1 MTKVKIIAEA
11 GPNHNG
17 SLKLAYKLVDMAKR
31 CGADYVKFQTSIP
44 ELHIS
49 RFARKAKY
57 QKKNTKKNESQL
69 DMAKKIILSY
79 NEFKKLNLYCKKKK
93 IKFLSTAF
101 DLKSINFLKKF
112 NMDFFKIPSGEITNY
127 MYLEEIGKIKK
138 KVVLSTGMANLNE
151 ISDAIKI
158 LVRKGTKKKNI
169 TVMHCNTEYPTPM
182 NDVNLKAMVTIK
194 NKLKVDVG
202 YSDHTEG
209 TDVPPAAVALGA
221 SIIEKHVTLD
231 KSMRGPDHKAS
242 LTEKELDLMV
252 KRIRKTET
260 LLGTSVKKNNSK

>member
-1 MTKVKIIAEA
+1 
-11 GPNHNG
+11 
-17 SLKLAYKLVDMAKR
+17 
-31 CGADYVKFQTSIP
+31 
-44 ELHIS
+44 
-49 RFARKAKY
+49 
-57 QKKNTKKNESQL
+57 
-69 DMAKKIILSY
+69 MAKKIILSY

-260 LLGTSVKKNNSK
+260 LLGTSVKKITQSEKRNIKIARNSLVAKKYIKKGQRFSLENLTAKRPATGISPMKIKKIIGKKAKKNFIYDELIKI